1 MIFTSV
7 FFVCLSFGNT
17 GREDDGEEA
26 YSAPFEVNSLM
37 LPAPFPGE
45 SVFCI
50 HNIQVIQLISSS

>member
-37 LPAPFPGE
+37 PPATFPGE